1 LAVGAEGAVIFS
13 TLFMAKPSRTELPN
27 IEATL
32 DLILWFIPLLNHL
45 TRTHQF
51 ALSTEAHGFGTSDN
65 SYD

>member
-1 LAVGAEGAVIFS
+1 MAVGAVGAVIFS
-13 TLFMAKPSRTELPN
+13 TLSMAKPSRTELPI

-32 DLILWFIPLLNHL
+32 DLILCFIPLLNHL

-51 ALSTEAHGFGTSDN
+51 ALSTEAHGFGTRDN